1 MEDLKKIIDEVKRKV
16 VTDKALETASTL
28 ASLLSILDED
38 SDDLCQ
44 VLMIMHHLA
53 PKAPMPEPMYNM
65 LARHGFKP
73 DVKVLT
79 EAEMIALAQ
88 TNECQCEECQ
98 ELRAKGR
105 ELQTQVRQHIDNAH
119 VKDTTLVTPGQNT
132 VH

>member
-1 MEDLKKIIDEVKRKV
+1 MEDLKKILDEVKRQV

-44 VLMIMHHLA
+44 VLMI
-53 PKAPMPEPMYNM
+53 
-65 LARHGFKP
+65 
-73 DVKVLT
+73 KVLT

-88 TNECQCEECQ
+88 MSECQCGECQ
-98 ELRAKGR
+98 ALRAKGH

>member
-1 MEDLKKIIDEVKRKV
+1 MGDLKEMLDEVKRKV
-16 VTDKALETASTL
+16 VTNKALETASTL
-28 ASLLSILDED
+28 AALLSILDED

-44 VLMIMHHLA
+44 VLMIMHRLT
-53 PKAPMPEPMYNM
+53 PNAPMPEPMYAR
-65 LARHGFKP
+65 LTRHGYAP

-88 TNECQCEECQ
+88 TSECQCEECQ

>member
-1 MEDLKKIIDEVKRKV
+1 MEDLKEMLDEVKRKV

-53 PKAPMPEPMYNM
+53 PKAPMPELMYAM
-65 LARHGFKP
+65 LTKHGFKP

-79 EAEMIALAQ
+79 EAEMIVLAQ
-88 TNECQCEECQ
+88 MSECQCDECQ
-98 ELRAKGR
+98 ALRAKGH

-119 VKDTTLVTPGQNT
+119 VKDTTLITPGQNT

>member
-1 MEDLKKIIDEVKRKV
+1 MEDLKEMLDEVKRKV

-53 PKAPMPEPMYNM
+53 
-65 LARHGFKP
+65 
-73 DVKVLT
+73 
-79 EAEMIALAQ
+79 
-88 TNECQCEECQ
+88 
-98 ELRAKGR
+98 KGR

-119 VKDTTLVTPGQNT
+119 VKDTTLVTPGSTQ

>member
-1 MEDLKKIIDEVKRKV
+1 MKDLKEIIDEVKRKV

-53 PKAPMPEPMYNM
+53 PNAPMPEPMYAM
-65 LARHGFKP
+65 LTKHGFRP

-88 TNECQCEECQ
+88 TSECQCDECK

-105 ELQTQVRQHIDNAH
+105 ELQGQSAIARPDVAH
-119 VKDTTLVTPGQNT
+119 MVTPGQNT

>member
-1 MEDLKKIIDEVKRKV
+1 MEDLKEMLDEVKRKV

-38 SDDLCQ
+38 SDGLCQ

-53 PKAPMPEPMYNM
+53 PRAPMPEPMYAM
-65 LARHGFKP
+65 LTKHGFKP

-88 TNECQCEECQ
+88 MNECQCDECQ

-105 ELQTQVRQHIDNAH
+105 ELQTQVRQHIDNAA
-119 VKDTTLVTPGQNT
+119 VKDMTLITPGQNT

>member
-1 MEDLKKIIDEVKRKV
+1 MEDLKKILDEVKRQV
-16 VTDKALETASTL
+16 VTDKALEVASTL

-44 VLMIMHHLA
+44 VLMIMHRLA

-88 TNECQCEECQ
+88 MSECQCDECQ
-98 ELRAKGR
+98 ALRAKGH
-105 ELQTQVRQHIDNAH
+105 ELQTQVRRHVDNAA
-119 VKDTTLVTPGQNT
+119 VKDMTLITPGQNT

>member
-1 MEDLKKIIDEVKRKV
+1 MEDLKEMLDEVKRKV
-16 VTDKALETASTL
+16 VTDKALETAGTL

-44 VLMIMHHLA
+44 VLMVMHHLA
-53 PKAPMPEPMYNM
+53 PKAPMPEPMYTM
-65 LARHGFKP
+65 LVKHGYSP

-79 EAEMIALAQ
+79 EAEMIVLAQ
-88 TNECQCEECQ
+88 TSECQCDECQ

-105 ELQTQVRQHIDNAH
+105 ELQTQARQRIDNALPASTH
-119 VKDTTLVTPGQNT
+119 LVTPGPNT

>member
-1 MEDLKKIIDEVKRKV
+1 MEDLKKILDEVKRQV
-16 VTDKALETASTL
+16 VTDKALEVASTL

-53 PKAPMPEPMYNM
+53 PNAPMPGPMHAM
-65 LARHGFKP
+65 LTKHGFKP
-73 DVKVLT
+73 NVKVLT

-88 TNECQCEECQ
+88 TSECQCEECQ
-98 ELRAKGR
+98 ALRAKGH

-119 VKDTTLVTPGQNT
+119 VKDTTLITPGQNT